1 MTDPIPPSPTPS
13 SPTPR
18 SSNTSGTPAS
28 RPARSRPLAAVAL
41 GALLLVGAYAG
52 ATAVF
57 SARAQTLTA
66 DLTATLRARAAASGG
81 QVEPV
86 SYTRGFTHSIQVLR
100 LTLPGSTGASQALLV
115 TNDIRHGP
123 LPAFSG
129 VGQATVTT
137 TFRPEDPQAQAAYA
151 RAFPDRQPQVQTV
164 IGLAG
169 DTHSRV
175 DVPGGTLT
183 EQGTTVTWEPL
194 GGTVDAEGHDTRL
207 NLSWPG
213 LTVRHPGDGSPTTG
227 TVGRVTLTG
236 ENRRSGPTDPI
247 GLGRASLTLDRA
259 ALQGDGAAMNLTA
272 LNISADTTGE
282 GDYLNSAVR
291 YDVGTLTLP
300 GPDGAAQTLR
310 DLQLHLSLGH
320 LAREPLARLATLLNE
335 APALKETPTAPDPAD
350 PFATLDPAR
359 QAQARADLLT
369 LLKDTP
375 VLRLERLNVT
385 QPTGNV
391 TLTGQ
396 LSLPGAASL
405 SDPELQGLADQPAAA
420 LSLADVQLKLSGTQA
435 ALNTLLGS
443 AGPFAQMVDTETL
456 IGAGYLT
463 RSGDQLS
470 LDLRFE
476 QGRATLNGQPLD

>member
-1 MTDPIPPSPTPS
+1 MTDPIPPASPNRRAAT
-13 SPTPR
+13 R
-18 SSNTSGTPAS
+18 
-28 RPARSRPLAAVAL
+28 RPARPLAAAAL
-41 GALLLVGAYAG
+41 GALLLAGTYAG

-57 SARAQTLTA
+57 SSRAQTLTA
-66 DLTATLRARAAASGG
+66 DLTATLRARAAASGA
-81 QVEPV
+81 QVEQV
-86 SYTRGFTHSIQVLR
+86 SYTRGFTHSTQVLR
-100 LTLPGSTGASQALLV
+100 LTFSEGGSSQDLIV
-115 TNDIRHGP
+115 TNDIQHGP
-123 LPAFSG
+123 LPAFRG

-137 TFRPEDPQAQAAYA
+137 TFRPEDPQAQAAYV
-151 RAFPDRQPQVQTV
+151 RAFPTRQPQIVTA

-169 DTHSRV
+169 DTRSRV
-175 DVPGGTLT
+175 DVPGGTVT
-183 EQGTTVTWEPL
+183 EQGTTVNWQPL
-194 GGTVDAEGHDTRL
+194 GGTMDVQGNDTRL

-213 LTVRHPGDGSPTTG
+213 LTVSDPGDGQPTSG
-227 TVGRVTLTG
+227 SIGRVTLTG
-236 ENRRSGPTDPI
+236 ENRRNGPEDPI
-247 GLGRASLTLDRA
+247 GLGRATLTLDRA
-259 ALQGDGAAMNLTA
+259 SLDADADSVNLTG
-272 LNISADTTGE
+272 LNISTDTTAQ
-282 GDYLNSAVR
+282 GDYLNSTVK

-300 GPDGAAQTLR
+300 GPDGPHSLR

-320 LAREPLARLATLLNE
+320 LAREPLARLTTLLNE
-335 APALKETPTAPDPAD
+335 ASQDQPDASGAASDPLAALSPAQQT
-350 PFATLDPAR
+350 
-359 QAQARADLLT
+359 QARADLLA
-369 LLKDTP
+369 LLKDNP
-375 VLRLERLNVT
+375 VLRLERLNIT

-420 LSLADVQLKLSGTQA
+420 LALADLQLKLSGTQA

>member
-1 MTDPIPPSPTPS
+1 M
-13 SPTPR
+13 
-18 SSNTSGTPAS
+18 
-28 RPARSRPLAAVAL
+28 

-66 DLTATLRARAAASGG
+66 DLTATLRARAAASGA

-100 LTLPGSTGASQALLV
+100 LTFSEGGTSQGLIV
-115 TNDIRHGP
+115 TNDIQHGP
-123 LPAFSG
+123 LPAFRG

-151 RAFPDRQPQVQTV
+151 RAFPNRQPQIVTA

-175 DVPGGTLT
+175 DVPGGTVT
-183 EQGTTVTWEPL
+183 EQGTTVNWQPL
-194 GGTVDAEGHDTRL
+194 GGTMDVQGNDTRL

-213 LTVRHPGDGSPTTG
+213 LTVSDPGDGQPTSG
-227 TVGRVTLTG
+227 SIGRVTLTG
-236 ENRRSGPTDPI
+236 ENRRNGPEDPI
-247 GLGRASLTLDRA
+247 GLGRATLTLDRA
-259 ALQGDGAAMNLTA
+259 SLDADADSMNLTG
-272 LNISADTTGE
+272 LNISADTTAQG
-282 GDYLNSAVR
+282 GYLNSTVK

-300 GPDGAAQTLR
+300 GPDGPQSLR

-385 QPTGNV
+385 QPGGNV

-396 LSLPGAASL
+396 FSLPGAASL

>member
-1 MTDPIPPSPTPS
+1 MTDPIPPASPNRRAAT
-13 SPTPR
+13 R
-18 SSNTSGTPAS
+18 
-28 RPARSRPLAAVAL
+28 RPARPLAAAAL
-41 GALLLVGAYAG
+41 GALLLAGTYAG

-57 SARAQTLTA
+57 SSRAQTLTA
-66 DLTATLRARAAASGG
+66 DLTATLRARAAASGA
-81 QVEPV
+81 QVEQV
-86 SYTRGFTHSIQVLR
+86 SYTRGFTHSTQVLR
-100 LTLPGSTGASQALLV
+100 LTFSEGGSSQGLII
-115 TNDIRHGP
+115 TNDIQHGP
-123 LPAFSG
+123 LPAFRG

-151 RAFPDRQPQVQTV
+151 RAFPTRQPQIVTA

-169 DTHSRV
+169 DTRSRV
-175 DVPGGTLT
+175 DVPGGTVT
-183 EQGTTVTWEPL
+183 EQGTTVNWQPL
-194 GGTVDAEGHDTRL
+194 GGTMDVQGNDTRL

-213 LTVRHPGDGSPTTG
+213 LTVSDPGDGQPTSG
-227 TVGRVTLTG
+227 SIGRVTLTG
-236 ENRRSGPTDPI
+236 ENRRNGPEDPI
-247 GLGRASLTLDRA
+247 GLGRATLTLDRA
-259 ALQGDGAAMNLTA
+259 SLDADADSINLTG

-282 GDYLNSAVR
+282 GDYLNSTVK

-300 GPDGAAQTLR
+300 GPDGPQSLR

-320 LAREPLARLATLLNE
+320 LAREPLARLTTLLNE
-335 APALKETPTAPDPAD
+335 ASQDQPDASGAASDPLAALSPAQQT
-350 PFATLDPAR
+350 
-359 QAQARADLLT
+359 QARADLLA
-369 LLKDTP
+369 LLKDNP
-375 VLRLERLNVT
+375 VLRLERLNIT
-385 QPTGNV
+385 QATGNV

-420 LSLADVQLKLSGTQA
+420 LSLADLQLKLSGTQA

-443 AGPFAQMVDTETL
+443 AGPFAQMVDTDTL

-476 QGRATLNGQPLD
+476 QGRATLNGQPLE

>member
-13 SPTPR
+13 SP
-18 SSNTSGTPAS
+18 NTSGTPTPRSRPTRS
-28 RPARSRPLAAVAL
+28 RPARPLAAVAL

-66 DLTATLRARAAASGG
+66 DLTTTLRARAAASGA
-81 QVEPV
+81 QVEQV
-86 SYTRGFTHSIQVLR
+86 SYTRGFTHSTQVLR

-137 TFRPEDPQAQAAYA
+137 TFRPEGPQAQAAYA

-213 LTVRHPGDGSPTTG
+213 LTVRDSGDGNPTTG

-259 ALQGDGAAMNLTA
+259 ALQGNGMAMNLTA

-320 LAREPLARLATLLNE
+320 LAREPLTRLATLLNE
-335 APALKETPTAPDPAD
+335 APALKETPAAPDPAD
-350 PFATLDPAR
+350 PFATLDPAQ

-385 QPTGNV
+385 QPGGNV

-396 LSLPGAASL
+396 FSLPGAARL
-405 SDPELQGLADQPAAA
+405 TDPQLQALPDRPDTLLPLAD
-420 LSLADVQLKLSGTQA
+420 LQLKLSGTQA
-435 ALNTLLGS
+435 ALTGLLGNLGPLAELADIDTLL
-443 AGPFAQMVDTETL
+443 
-456 IGAGYLT
+456 GAGYLT
-463 RSGDQLS
+463 RSGDQLG
-470 LDLRFE
+470 LDLRLE